1 MKSIRKIA
9 ERIEAGFASK
19 GIKKYSYRLVEKET
33 RELSAENGEFSLLR
47 TLFDNTATLSA
58 FKSGKNGI
66 VRGNDFSDSGID
78 ALVQSA
84 VLSAEAA
91 VKDPAHDIAPEQEA
105 AKFRQGCLRPDF
117 DRFFDKVKELLSDI
131 RTEYPKIQIMNV
143 IGEYVKEHSL
153 FRNSNGVDFEQSAG
167 EYVVIV
173 EFAGHEGDK
182 TTNLE
187 FTTVQMKDL
196 DGKIIDKGS
205 LRYHLDNAQKQLEQ
219 IQLTGKFTGSVI
231 FTPELFAEFMGMVA
245 RNYIS
250 DGVLIDGTSLWKK
263 KIGKKVADDKLTVTL
278 KSSDR
283 RIVVGERYTADGF
296 RTEDLPIIEKGILKN
311 FQIGL
316 YASKKIKKPVSK
328 NSSTDLVVKAGNTS
342 LEKMIASVKRGL
354 IVGGFSGGNPGTNG
368 EFSGVAKNSYYV
380 EDGQI
385 KGAVSEVMINGNL
398 GKALMHIRSIS
409 SEVLCDGGMVVPY
422 VLVDNI
428 VVSGK

>member
-105 AKFRQGCLRPDF
+105 AKFRQGCLKPDF

-173 EFAGHEGDK
+173 EFAGHEGNK

-196 DGKIIDKGS
+196 DGKIIDTGS

-250 DGVLIDGTSLWKK
+250 DGVLIDGTSLWKR

-328 NSSTDLVVKAGNTS
+328 NSSTDLVVKAGNTP

-385 KGAVSEVMINGNL
+385 KSAVSEVMINGNL

>member
-105 AKFRQGCLRPDF
+105 AKFRQGCLKPDF

-231 FTPELFAEFMGMVA
+231 FTPELFAEFMGMVV

-328 NSSTDLVVKAGNTS
+328 NSSTDLVVKAGNTP

>member
-58 FKSGKNGI
+58 FKGGKNGI

-173 EFAGHEGDK
+173 EFAGHEGNK

-250 DGVLIDGTSLWKK
+250 DGVLIDGTSLWKR

-328 NSSTDLVVKAGNTS
+328 NSSTDLVVKAGNTP